1 MDRTLRAPRPSLIA
15 LGAWV
20 ALVIVARF
28 ALLRLVD
35 HGAQLKIPFPPLDA
49 TLDWRPSWRLVF
61 AIVVGAVA
69 VAWGPRVSRFARWP
83 TVLAA
88 STVLGAAWAVAL
100 ALVDGV
106 HGLVASVGLRS
117 EYLIDV
123 GRVGSPGAFLRGFV
137 SQIATFHV
145 HVQGHP
151 PGFLLILW
159 GLDRVGLAQPGWVA
173 TLEITVGV
181 LAISAVL
188 LAVRNVA
195 GETAARAA
203 APFVACAPVAIWVA
217 TSSDAFYAGVSV
229 WAVALVVL
237 ATARRDRRGDLLALA
252 GGVLFGVTAFLSYGL
267 VLLAIVPATVAWRRR
282 RVRPLAFAALGASP
296 VFLAFAVA
304 GFWWFDGLAA
314 TRARY
319 FAGVAAHRP
328 YVEFLI
334 ADLACFAIVLG
345 PAIAVALGRLRDRRL
360 WSVVGAALVV
370 VALADLTGMS
380 KGEVERIWLPF
391 AMWVLPAAAVL
402 ALEPGI
408 QGRERDA
415 GSLHVASRWLAM
427 QVTFAIGLQTLVR
440 SPW

>member
-1 MDRTLRAPRPSLIA
+1 M
-15 LGAWV
+15 
-20 ALVIVARF
+20 
-28 ALLRLVD
+28 
-35 HGAQLKIPFPPLDA
+35 
-49 TLDWRPSWRLVF
+49 
-61 AIVVGAVA
+61 
-69 VAWGPRVSRFARWP
+69 
-83 TVLAA
+83 LAA

-217 TSSDAFYAGVSV
+217 TSSDAFYAGVSA
-229 WAVALVVL
+229 WAVAVVVL
-237 ATARRDRRGDLLALA
+237 ATR
-252 GGVLFGVTAFLSYGL
+252 GVTAVVTCWRWPVVSCSGSPCSSYGL
-267 VLLAIVPATVAWRRR
+267 VLLAIVPATVGGGDGACGRSRSPRSERARCSSHSRSRGSGGSMGGCDRALDTSLEWRR
-282 RVRPLAFAALGASP
+282 
-296 VFLAFAVA
+296 
-304 GFWWFDGLAA
+304 
-314 TRARY
+314 
-319 FAGVAAHRP
+319 
-328 YVEFLI
+328 I
-334 ADLACFAIVLG
+334 A
-345 PAIAVALGRLRDRRL
+345 PT
-360 WSVVGAALVV
+360 S
-370 VALADLTGMS
+370 S
-380 KGEVERIWLPF
+380 
-391 AMWVLPAAAVL
+391 
-402 ALEPGI
+402 
-408 QGRERDA
+408 
-415 GSLHVASRWLAM
+415 S
-427 QVTFAIGLQTLVR
+427 
-440 SPW
+440 

>member
-1 MDRTLRAPRPSLIA
+1 M
-15 LGAWV
+15 
-20 ALVIVARF
+20 
-28 ALLRLVD
+28 
-35 HGAQLKIPFPPLDA
+35 
-49 TLDWRPSWRLVF
+49 
-61 AIVVGAVA
+61 
-69 VAWGPRVSRFARWP
+69 
-83 TVLAA
+83 LAA

-195 GETAARAA
+195 GETAACAA

-252 GGVLFGVTAFLSYGL
+252 GGVLFGVTVFLSYGL

-282 RVRPLAFAALGASP
+282 RVRPLAFAVLGASP

-314 TRARY
+314 TRRSILRWSGGASPLRR
-319 FAGVAAHRP
+319 VPDRRP
-328 YVEFLI
+328 RVF
-334 ADLACFAIVLG
+334 
-345 PAIAVALGRLRDRRL
+345 RDRARPCDR
-360 WSVVGAALVV
+360 SCARATARSAALVGGRRGV
-370 VALADLTGMS
+370 GRGRFGGS
-380 KGEVERIWLPF
+380 HGHVER
-391 AMWVLPAAAVL
+391 
-402 ALEPGI
+402 G
-408 QGRERDA
+408 G
-415 GSLHVASRWLAM
+415 
-427 QVTFAIGLQTLVR
+427 
-440 SPW
+440 